1 MLFPL
6 FSANF
11 IFLSSIESMSR
22 LWRNI
27 LLLISTRTMFFGFL
41 ERYYLA
47 TIERRFSG
55 VDPAGMIKLR
65 SLLIPKTDKIQCA
78 LKRFGSENDGGYL
91 LFKDIRL
98 STDLLSF
105 GIGDNLDFEKEMAP
119 FVNRILAFDG
129 SIDKL
134 PSDVLGL
141 EFRNKYVG
149 DITSINT
156 VCITDIIP
164 EMKSDYLILKI
175 DIEGAEWRVLNQLSD
190 THLERFDQ
198 IVGEFHGLS
207 SLKSNQEIM
216 ERIHILER
224 LHAKFTLINS
234 HPNNWSPYRIVK
246 GVPVPDAV
254 ELTFLKNELFSN
266 FFDPGL
272 ATEVLQLNKPCNPL
286 KPEHII

>member
-1 MLFPL
+1 
-6 FSANF
+6 
-11 IFLSSIESMSR
+11 
-22 LWRNI
+22 
-27 LLLISTRTMFFGFL
+27 MFFDFL

-47 TIERRFSG
+47 TVESRFADI
-55 VDPAGMIKLR
+55 DPAGMVRLK
-65 SLLIPKTDKIQCA
+65 SLLIPKTDKIQCP

-91 LFKDIRL
+91 LFKDIGL

-105 GIGDNLDFEKEMAP
+105 GIGDNLDFEEELAP

-149 DITSINT
+149 DITSIDT
-156 VCITDIIP
+156 VSITDIIP
-164 EMKSDYLILKI
+164 ELKSDRLILKI
-175 DIEGAEWRVLNQLSD
+175 DIEGAEWKVLGQLSD
-190 THLERFDQ
+190 FHLARFDQ

-207 SLKSNQEIM
+207 SMQSNQEIM

-224 LHAKFTLINS
+224 LHSKFTLINS
-234 HPNNWSPYRIVK
+234 HPNNWSPYRVIK

-254 ELTFLKNELFSN
+254 ELTFLKNEIYSN
-266 FFDPGL
+266 FVDLGL
-272 ATEVLQLNKPCNPL
+272 ATEILHLNKPCNPL

>member
-1 MLFPL
+1 
-6 FSANF
+6 
-11 IFLSSIESMSR
+11 
-22 LWRNI
+22 
-27 LLLISTRTMFFGFL
+27 MFFDFL

-47 TIERRFSG
+47 TVERRFSG
-55 VDPAGMIKLR
+55 VDPAGMIMLR
-65 SLLIPKTDKIQCA
+65 LLIIPKTDKIQCA

-91 LFKDIRL
+91 LFKDIGL

-105 GIGDNLDFEKEMAP
+105 GIGDNLDFEEEMAP

-134 PSDVLGL
+134 PSDVFGL

-156 VCITDIIP
+156 VSITDIIP
-164 EMKSDYLILKI
+164 EMKSDRLILKI
-175 DIEGAEWRVLNQLSD
+175 DIEGAEWKVLGQLSD
-190 THLERFDQ
+190 AHLARFDQ

-207 SLKSNQEIM
+207 SMRSNQEIM

-224 LHAKFTLINS
+224 LHSKFTLINS
-234 HPNNWSPYRIVK
+234 HPNNWSPYRVIK

-254 ELTFLKNELFSN
+254 ELTFLKNEVFSN
-266 FFDPGL
+266 FVDLGL
-272 ATEVLQLNKPCNPL
+272 ATEVLQLNRPCNPL